1 MELKELQKQFL
12 VYAAHHPIYDVVDD
26 FENDIDFDE
35 RGEPLFDVD
44 RVIYEYKEK
53 IIFVLRR
60 VYIVSADSED
70 ELDTWMRG
78 FLEYVGISGAT
89 PLQHNI
95 LNDTGADYD
104 VEIHCNLT

>member
-1 MELKELQKQFL
+1 MTASEIKTL
-12 VYAAHHPIYDVVDD
+12 VQLENKYKTVVVWH
-26 FENDIDFDE
+26 
-35 RGEPLFDVD
+35 R
-44 RVIYEYKEK
+44 IYEYKEK

-89 PLQHNI
+89 PLQHSI
-95 LNDTGADYD
+95 LNDCGADYD
-104 VEIHCNLT
+104 VEIQCDLT